1 MYRIQREQEWEE
13 RRQKDA
19 EEAYKREVIA
29 AEKERLIREHADILT
44 NFNPKAASTYG
55 ASGAF
60 G

>member
-1 MYRIQREQEWEE
+1 MQREQEWEE

-19 EEAYKREVIA
+19 EESYKRDVIA

-44 NFNPKAASTYG
+44 NFNPKAASNYG